1 MLLRDLV
8 FLAGVVFMTV
18 IQIFSATPAGPHSEF
33 EPMRYNSKKILLCL
47 LFISTNL
54 SSLVLQNEV
63 DNVQRQEALGTSVS
77 WIMGRSFSLDRME
90 SHVPGA
96 LQPSQPQT

>member
-1 MLLRDLV
+1 
-8 FLAGVVFMTV
+8 
-18 IQIFSATPAGPHSEF
+18 
-33 EPMRYNSKKILLCL
+33 
-47 LFISTNL
+47 
-54 SSLVLQNEV
+54 LQNEV